1 MNRRSRTATKGRP
14 VGIRLDEEVLAAIEK
29 LAEEDERSVS
39 FQVNRICK
47 EYLRA
52 KKLIK

>member
-1 MNRRSRTATKGRP
+1 MG
-14 VGIRLDEEVLAAIEK
+14 VRLDEDVLDAIER

-39 FQVNRICK
+39 FLINRICK

-52 KKLIK
+52 RKLIK